1 MLLTIELEYHLFLE
15 LDESIT
21 LTCCLC
27 VWQNDLLSFSGKL
40 LVELLSFSMIHFK
53 QLGSG
58 LSPQSWLY
66 FQTVHASK

>member
-27 VWQNDLLSFSGKL
+27 VCGKMIYYH
-40 LVELLSFSMIHFK
+40 LVETF
-53 QLGSG
+53 
-58 LSPQSWLY
+58 
-66 FQTVHASK
+66 